1 MVGAGVLSKVSHR
14 NQNTSAN
21 SSCRQAASRYQ
32 VIERTLADG
41 ENLRSITPAQEQLL
55 FGANFRFLV
64 GI

>member
-1 MVGAGVLSKVSHR
+1 MVGAGVLSQVRHR
-14 NQNTSAN
+14 NQHTPTN

-32 VIERTLADG
+32 VIQRALADG
-41 ENLRSITPAQEQLL
+41 ENLRSITPTQEQLL